1 MNKKTIFSILI
12 SGVSVFLTGCTTLS
26 HYNPLL
32 LHIKDPSKHLTEQK
46 NSIFINNKDEKL
58 RLTPLTDGKKSY
70 GLKILADQVLGPT
83 HGCKNIPNPYKNNPD
98 IPTSKKTKDA
108 VSQPKYYEP
117 EPNLKDANPGDANPL
132 SSKMAKSGTM
142 KELMRTQCGT
152 DRDLEVGYFDLKE
165 FIEAMHIEYIR
176 AFADDDVRNNIS
188 NAQNTQQGGLI
199 FSKVLLT
206 YARAYYKGEF
216 TLRNGAKLAKPS
228 TDIGFDKDGAF
239 IISTD
244 NDTLIGLTTVF
255 LEALSEFAFPTKVI
269 IGATNKPTFEK
280 EYRERKKFPQKHG
293 TADEDRC
300 LSKKSQT
307 ADDIFCDLIY
317 KRKDVTDYLTDS
329 NFQPTVLTLDSDF
342 FKNNCEITKE
352 DCLVNRGEKGVS
364 QIEFDALQFIPGYVA
379 HGSKMVLGTTL
390 RSVGGLGVSF
400 GAFGKFSIGD
410 NDALSKVVETAIEV
424 LSRRLLEYNL
434 YHFLMDEEFE
444 NELEH
449 FFGN

>member
-1 MNKKTIFSILI
+1 MSGIFI
-12 SGVSVFLTGCTTLS
+12 FLTGCTTLS

-32 LHIKDPSKHLTEQK
+32 LHIKDPTKHLTEQK
-46 NSIFINNKDEKL
+46 NSIFTINQDEKL
-58 RLTPLTDGKKSY
+58 RLIPLTNDKKSY
-70 GLKILADQVLGPT
+70 GLKILADQVLGPE
-83 HGCKNIPNPYKNNPD
+83 HDCKEIANPYKNNRD
-98 IPTSKKTKDA
+98 ISTFKETKKT

-117 EPNLKDANPGDANPL
+117 ELDHKDTNPDKANPL
-132 SSKMAKSGTM
+132 SRQMAKSGTM
-142 KELMRTQCGT
+142 KELMRTQCGV

-165 FIEAMHIEYIR
+165 FIEALHIEYIR
-176 AFADDDVRNNIS
+176 AFADDNVRKNIL
-188 NAQNTQQGGLI
+188 NAQNTQHGGLV

-206 YARAYYKGEF
+206 YAKAYYKGEF

-228 TDIGFDKDGAF
+228 TDIGFDKDGVF

-244 NDTLIGLTTVF
+244 NDTLMGLTTVF

-269 IGATNKPTFEK
+269 IGANKKPTFEK
-280 EYRERKKFPQKHG
+280 EYRERKKSPPKNG
-293 TADEDRC
+293 TAGEDRC
-300 LSKKSQT
+300 LSKNSQT

-434 YHFLMDEEFE
+434 YHFLMDNEFE
-444 NELEH
+444 DQLEH
-449 FFGN
+449 HFGD

>member
-1 MNKKTIFSILI
+1 MFNINVRYFYFFNRLYYIIALQPF
-12 SGVSVFLTGCTTLS
+12 VTT
-26 HYNPLL
+26 
-32 LHIKDPSKHLTEQK
+32 KDPTKHLTEQK
-46 NSIFINNKDEKL
+46 NSIFTNNKDEKL
-58 RLTPLTDGKKSY
+58 RLIPLTNDKKSY
-70 GLKILADQVLGPT
+70 GLKILADQVLGPE
-83 HGCKNIPNPYKNNPD
+83 HDCKEITNPYKNNRD
-98 IPTSKKTKDA
+98 IPTSKETKKT

-117 EPNLKDANPGDANPL
+117 EPAHKDANPEKANPL
-132 SSKMAKSGTM
+132 SRQMAKSGTM
-142 KELMRTQCGT
+142 KELMRTQCGI

-165 FIEAMHIEYIR
+165 FIEALHIEYIR
-176 AFADDDVRNNIS
+176 AFADDNVRKNIL
-188 NAQNTQQGGLI
+188 NAQNAQQGGLV

-206 YARAYYKGEF
+206 YAKAYYKGEF
-216 TLRNGAKLAKPS
+216 ILRNGAQLAKPS
-228 TDIGFDKDGAF
+228 TDIGFDKDGVF

-269 IGATNKPTFEK
+269 IGANKKPTFEK
-280 EYRERKKFPQKHG
+280 EYREIKKSPPKNG
-293 TADEDRC
+293 TAGEDRC

-317 KRKDVTDYLTDS
+317 KRKDVPDYLTDS
-329 NFQPTVLTLDSDF
+329 NLQPTVLTLDSDF

-434 YHFLMDEEFE
+434 YHFLMDNEFE
-444 NELEH
+444 GQLEH
-449 FFGN
+449 LFGD